1 MNRIMLIDD
10 EVPLTR
16 IMQMAIESAGKYL
29 VTVVND
35 PNEARGVAVKV
46 NTDLIFLDVIMPA
59 LNGIQVAE
67 QLMRDKRTRDIPIVF
82 LSATV
87 AKVGNTPLVDVG
99 DGTFMELDNELLRD
113 LPMLERPIS
122 DETMFSAIAAH
133 MRG

>member
-1 MNRIMLIDD
+1 MLIDD

>member
-1 MNRIMLIDD
+1 MLIDD

-16 IMQMAIESAGKYL
+16 IMQMAIESTGKYL

-35 PNEARGVAVKV
+35 PNEARDVAVEV
-46 NTDLIFLDVIMPA
+46 NPDLIFLDVIMPE

-67 QLMRDKRTRDIPIVF
+67 QLMRDERCRDIPIVF

-87 AKVGNTPLVDVG
+87 AKIGDTPLVDVG
-99 DGTFMELDNELLRD
+99 DGTFKELDNELLRD
-113 LPMLERPIS
+113 LPMLEKPIS

>member
-1 MNRIMLIDD
+1 MLIDD

-46 NTDLIFLDVIMPA
+46 NTDLIFLDMIMPA

-99 DGTFMELDNELLRD
+99 DGTFKELDNELLRD
-113 LPMLERPIS
+113 LPMLEKPIS
-122 DETMFSAIAAH
+122 DETMFSAIASH

>member
-1 MNRIMLIDD
+1 MLIDD

-113 LPMLERPIS
+113 LPMLEKPIS
-122 DETMFSAIAAH
+122 DETMFSAIASH